1 MNPRLLTYL
10 ADPNDGGAL
19 ELHTFE
25 GVCAEGASAAGTF
38 SQTREGVLRNPLTGR
53 WYPIRDG
60 IPTLFADAL
69 RAGDMAA
76 DDTRFAARFGSQM
89 RALGCAPAA
98 AASAAGSG
106 DSQENSDNDGSDF
119 ARIESERRARDEQ
132 AEDYDRMFS
141 LKLYERI
148 ETPVY
153 RRTLN
158 AYDSE
163 QDGTTRDANF
173 ALPLLEAGCGTGRF
187 TGLFS
192 ELASEV
198 VAIDM
203 SRDSILRNRVRHA
216 GKTTC
221 SVHYI
226 HADLTHLPL
235 CDGLFARIAHCG
247 VYEHIPSRAMREQ
260 FLSHARR
267 VLRPDGVLLLS
278 AYRYGGITR
287 LFGKEGEHD
296 GGIPFTRF
304 TEAELRAEVE
314 PFFGIEKFRPSLGIY
329 MSMLVA
335 RPKVQGDAL

>member
-25 GVCAEGASAAGTF
+25 GVSVEGASATGAF
-38 SQTREGVLRNPLTGR
+38 SQTREGVLRNPRTGR

-60 IPTLFADAL
+60 ITTLFADAL
-69 RAGDMAA
+69 RVGDMAA
-76 DDTRFAARFGSQM
+76 DDARFAARFQSQM
-89 RALGCAPAA
+89 RAIGCATAA
-98 AASAAGSG
+98 EGSVSGSTSENNASDA
-106 DSQENSDNDGSDF
+106 GSDF
-119 ARIESERRARDEQ
+119 ARIESERRARDDQ

-153 RRTLN
+153 RRTLS
-158 AYDSE
+158 ACDGI
-163 QDGTTRDANF
+163 QDGATRDAGF

-216 GKTTC
+216 GKTAC

-235 CDGLFARIAHCG
+235 RDGLFARIAHCG
-247 VYEHIPSRAMREQ
+247 VYEHIPSRAMRQQ
-260 FLSHARR
+260 FLAHARR

-335 RPKVQGDAL
+335 RPKSQGAAL